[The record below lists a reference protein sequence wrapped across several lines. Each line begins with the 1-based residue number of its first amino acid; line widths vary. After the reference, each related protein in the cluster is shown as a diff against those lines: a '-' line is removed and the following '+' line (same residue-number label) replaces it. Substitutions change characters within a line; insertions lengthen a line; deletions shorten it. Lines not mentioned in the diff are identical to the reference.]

1 MTKKS
6 KRLEFSDG
14 SYIEENKSG
23 LIYVGV
29 VANEV
34 AHVMRKNN
42 ISLEIFTLA
51 YRNLLAKS
59 LKKA

>member
-1 MTKKS
+1 MKMKFT
-6 KRLEFSDG
+6 DG

-34 AHVMRKNN
+34 AHIIRK
-42 ISLEIFTLA
+42 TGA
-51 YRNLLAKS
+51 S
-59 LKKA
+59 LKTFKKAFDLEVAKKKLLLTN